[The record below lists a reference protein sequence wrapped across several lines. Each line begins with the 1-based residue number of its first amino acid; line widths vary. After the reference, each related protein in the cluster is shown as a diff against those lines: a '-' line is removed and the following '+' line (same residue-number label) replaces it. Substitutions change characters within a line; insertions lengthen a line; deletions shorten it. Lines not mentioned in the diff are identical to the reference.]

1 MTKFDQNWTKIV
13 DFSLRAYFEASP
25 VLYAPVFTTYEI
37 LLGEMGRYQLTLYL
51 LMCIPATLPAAFLAF
66 NQVFLSAT
74 PDHWCNVTE
83 LYNSNFNLSL
93 HQIKDLSIPRRDMG
107 RRSDIKV
114 YEKCQQ
120 YDVNFTEY
128 YYTHDSQFP
137 SEPDPTWKKVH
148 CKEGWHYDRSEYD
161 DTLVTEVSLCFAV
174 LGPKSN

>member
-1 MTKFDQNWTKIV
+1 MRLKTCRV
-13 DFSLRAYFEASP
+13 FEFQDARSG
-25 VLYAPVFTTYEI
+25 TTNYEI

-83 LYNSNFNLSL
+83 LYKSDFNLSL

-174 LGPKSN
+174 QGPKSN